1 MTDHETRNDPAS
13 FPSSPSAKTSIS
25 FGQIP
30 LSLNS
35 NSHPLDWIE
44 GVLWSAHPVTLNL
57 QEISPQIEA
66 ITHYPL
72 KQFQENPHF
81 WLDLIHPQDR
91 PSVEEQLTHISQHS
105 LSILK
110 LCYRILTRT
119 GQIQWVQT
127 QVRLLTID
135 RVNSGNGVHP
145 KGLLQGFT
153 TTLYPPVDLPDPIES
168 WLSCIKPLLSSV
180 LAQLPHV
187 AIAILDRNNQEV
199 LRMGELWPTG
209 DNSNEFDPL
218 IQSLLKG
225 KGKERSQIWP
235 VGDRLYQGFFSQ
247 RIAPESIP
255 FGVILIQEIAHTQQ
269 KYMALLESQQKYQ
282 TLFDLLP
289 IGIVFTD
296 EQGKFVEINPA
307 AETILG
313 VPKDQIQQWSYET
326 FEQVIFFSEA
336 EYDRQKN
343 QHYEAGILSSAGEM
357 TWLQLDVYPMALRG
371 YGNILSYSDITAQ
384 KLADLALTKQAEREK
399 LMRIITQKIRQSL
412 NLQEILE
419 TTVSEV
425 RLILN
430 SDRVIIYRFNP
441 DSSGV
446 VMAESCRLGIA
457 SMLGWKMSDLR
468 TGSPESLKHYCQGK
482 IQVIEDISKAD
493 LDFAYCQLLKAFQV
507 QAQLSVPIIL
517 TALPTH
523 NDRLFSFCHLG
534 DESQK
539 SHYLWGLLI
548 AHECNPSLE
557 EIGHHKH
564 WKQLDID
571 LLKQLAAQ
579 VAIAIDQ
586 SFLYQ
591 QLEKANQELYGLA
604 TSDGLTQLANR
615 RHFDQSLDQEWQRL
629 TREKQPLSLIL
640 CDIDFFKR
648 YNDTYGHQAGDDC
661 LKQVAITLKKVV
673 KRPADL
679 VARYGGEEFV
689 VMLPN
694 TPPSGAIAIA
704 QGIQS
709 QVQALQIDHQNS
721 SVSPVVTL
729 SLGIATSIPCPERE
743 PVALLKS
750 ADEALYQA
758 KAQGRN
764 QWVYANQLTI
774 NN

>member
-1 MTDHETRNDPAS
+1 MTDHETRNDPTS
-13 FPSSPSAKTSIS
+13 FPSSPSAKTAIS

-35 NSHPLDWIE
+35 NHTQLDWIE

-66 ITHYPL
+66 IAHYPL
-72 KQFQENPHF
+72 KKFQENPHF

-91 PSVEEQLTHISQHS
+91 PGVQQQLTHLSHHNPS
-105 LSILK
+105 LLK
-110 LCYRILTRT
+110 LRYRILTRT

-127 QVRLLTID
+127 QVRLLSTD
-135 RVNSGNGVHP
+135 RVNSGSGVHYP
-145 KGLLQGFT
+145 SMLQGFT
-153 TTLYPPVDLPDPIES
+153 TSVYPPVDLPDPLES
-168 WLSCIKPLLSSV
+168 WLSCVKPLLSSV

-187 AIAILDRNNQEV
+187 AIAILDRDQEV
-199 LRMGELWPTG
+199 LRMGELWQTG
-209 DNSNEFDPL
+209 DNSDAFDPL
-218 IQSLLKG
+218 IQCLLKG
-225 KGKERSQIWP
+225 KEQDKSQIWP
-235 VGDRLYQGFFSQ
+235 VGDRLYQGSFSQ
-247 RIAPESIP
+247 AIAPESIP
-255 FGVILIQEIAHTQQ
+255 FGIILIQEISP
-269 KYMALLESQQKYQ
+269 SQQKYQ

-296 EQGKFVEINPA
+296 EQGKFIEINAA

-313 VPKDQIQQWSYET
+313 VPKDQIEQWSYET

-343 QHYEAGILSSAGEM
+343 QHYEAGILSPAGEM

-430 SDRVIIYRFNP
+430 SDRAIIYRFNA
-441 DSSGV
+441 DTSGV
-446 VMAESCRLGIA
+446 VMAESCRLGTA
-457 SMLGWKMSDLR
+457 SMLGWKMSNLR
-468 TGSPESLKHYCQGK
+468 TFSPEWLKHYCQGK
-482 IQVIEDISKAD
+482 IQVIEDISKAGLD
-493 LDFAYCQLLKAFQV
+493 LAYCQLLQAFQV

-523 NDRLFSFCHLG
+523 NDRPFSFCHLE
-534 DESQK
+534 DEAHK

-548 AHECNPSLE
+548 VHECDPSLG
-557 EIGHHKH
+557 EIAHHQH

-615 RHFDQSLDQEWQRL
+615 RHFDQSLCQEWQRL

-661 LKQVAITLKKVV
+661 LKQVALAIKKVV

-694 TPPSGAIAIA
+694 TPAAGAIAIA
-704 QGIQS
+704 QNIQN
-709 QVQALQIDHQNS
+709 QVQVLQIGHRNS
-721 SVSPVVTL
+721 SVSLVVTL
-729 SLGIATSIPCPERE
+729 SLGIATCIPYPEME

>member
-1 MTDHETRNDPAS
+1 MTDRETRKNPPPS
-13 FPSSPSAKTSIS
+13 HSSPPPSPSIALDLES
-25 FGQIP
+25 IP
-30 LSLNS
+30 IPFNS
-35 NSHPLDWIE
+35 NSPPLDWIE
-44 GVLWSAHPVTLNL
+44 GVLWLAHPVTLHL
-57 QEISPQIEA
+57 QEIGSQIEA

-72 KQFQENPHF
+72 NKFEDNPHF

-91 PSVEEQLTHISQHS
+91 ASFEQQLTRLSQQS

-110 LCYRILTRT
+110 LRYRILNRT

-127 QVRLLTID
+127 QVRLLTVD
-135 RVNSGNGVHP
+135 RVNADNGLHSESM
-145 KGLLQGFT
+145 LQGFT
-153 TTLYPPVDLPDPIES
+153 TTVYPCVDFADPLES
-168 WLSCIKPLLSSV
+168 LLSGIKPLLSSV
-180 LAQLPHV
+180 LTQLPHV
-187 AIAILDRNNQEV
+187 AIVILDRNCQEV
-199 LRMGELWPTG
+199 LRMGELWQTG
-209 DNSNEFDPL
+209 DNSDEFDPL
-218 IQSLLKG
+218 IQCLVKA
-225 KGKERSQIWP
+225 KEQDRPQTWP
-235 VGDRLYQGFFSQ
+235 VGDRLYQGSFWPGIS
-247 RIAPESIP
+247 PESIP
-255 FGVILIQEIAHTQQ
+255 FGFILIQEIAHSEQ
-269 KYMALLESQQKYQ
+269 KYK

-296 EQGKFVEINPA
+296 EQGKFLEINPA

-313 VPKDQIQQWSYET
+313 VPKDKIEQWSCET

-343 QHYEAGILSSAGEM
+343 QHYEAGILSSSGEM
-357 TWLQLDVYPMALRG
+357 TWLQLDVYPMALKG

-384 KLADLALTKQAEREK
+384 KLVDLALTKQAEREK

-430 SDRVIIYRFNP
+430 SDRAIIYRFNS
-441 DSSGV
+441 DTSGV

-482 IQVIEDISKAD
+482 IQVIEDISKAG
-493 LDFAYCQLLKAFQV
+493 LDFSYCQLLKAFQV

-517 TALPTH
+517 TALPNH
-523 NDRLFSFCHLG
+523 NDRPFSFCHLE
-534 DESQK
+534 DEAQK

-548 AHECNPSLE
+548 VHECDISLGK
-557 EIGHHKH
+557 IAHHKH

-615 RHFDQSLDQEWQRL
+615 RHFDQSLHQEWQRL

-694 TPPSGAIAIA
+694 TPASGAISMAQAI
-704 QGIQS
+704 QK
-709 QVQALQIDHQNS
+709 QVQALQILHHNS
-721 SVSPVVTL
+721 SASSVVTL
-729 SLGIATSIPCPERE
+729 SLGIATSIPCRE
-743 PVALLKS
+743 MEPLGLLKS

-774 NN
+774 NIKSGFRKRT